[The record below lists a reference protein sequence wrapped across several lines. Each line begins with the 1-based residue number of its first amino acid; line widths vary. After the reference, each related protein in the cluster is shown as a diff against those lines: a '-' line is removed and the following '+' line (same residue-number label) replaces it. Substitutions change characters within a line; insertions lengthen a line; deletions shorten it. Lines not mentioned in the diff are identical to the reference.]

1 MDLRTKL
8 VFALVGATLAAMLA
22 LGAAAYSQAGTLL
35 REAALGQLDAL
46 AESRQDDL
54 ESATRGWSERTQLIG
69 SRTQLR
75 LSLAAWARS
84 GDPAERERM
93 GRILED
99 ARRSVESVRFL
110 AVLDM
115 SGRVIA
121 SSGETPAELP
131 APPAP
136 ETGPGSADTGVP
148 RLFGLTLD
156 PRRGPEI
163 AYALELRIDGEPVGR
178 LVARFDGE
186 DLVSIARD
194 YTGLGETGETLI
206 VQAAGD
212 SARARVLHPTRHA
225 DLETGAVL
233 AAGAG
238 NPARLALSERD
249 TVVWRDAIDY
259 RGESVWAATRF
270 LPGPGWGVV
279 VKVDA
284 SEERRPILDLRT
296 RMIRLALSL
305 AAFAILAGIV
315 LGLHLSRPLHELA
328 DVANRIRGGE
338 MDARAPVRAEDE
350 VGMLART
357 FNRMADVLTAR
368 HLSLAEERPPPPPET
383 EPADAA
389 VTPPIPSTDTPS
401 DPDAADPPAR
411 R

>member
-22 LGAAAYSQAGTLL
+22 LGTAGYSQAGTLL

-46 AESRQDDL
+46 AESRRDDL
-54 ESATRGWSERTQLIG
+54 ESATRGWSERAQLIG

-75 LSLAAWARS
+75 LSLAAWAGS
-84 GDPAERERM
+84 GDPAERERIE
-93 GRILED
+93 RILED
-99 ARRSVESVRFL
+99 ARESVESVRFL
-110 AVLDM
+110 AVLDT
-115 SGRVIA
+115 SGRLVA
-121 SSGETPAELP
+121 STGQFPGPLP
-131 APPAP
+131 SPDP
-136 ETGPGSADTGVP
+136 ETGGGSSDTGVP
-148 RLFGLTLD
+148 RLVGLTLD

-163 AYALELRIDGEPVGR
+163 AYRLELRAEGRPVGW

-186 DLVSIARD
+186 ELVSIARD

-206 VQAAGD
+206 VQAEGD
-212 SARARVLHPTRHA
+212 SARVLHPTRHA
-225 DLETGAVL
+225 NLQTGAYL
-233 AAGAG
+233 AAAQG
-238 NPARLALSERD
+238 NPARLAASERD
-249 TVVWRDAIDY
+249 TVVWRGVTDY

-284 SEERRPILDLRT
+284 SEERRPILDLRG

-328 DVANRIRGGE
+328 DVANRIRRGE

-383 EPADAA
+383 EPPNAA
-389 VTPPIPSTDTPS
+389 VTAPDRPSAALS